1 MLILHHSNRLEFLC
15 DALAEVLREPL
26 ASPFDQEVIAV
37 QSTGMAR
44 WLSMELAGRLGV
56 SANVRF
62 PFPAR
67 LVWEMFRALVPD
79 LPEQSPYTREVMTW
93 RLMGLLSE
101 IGGEPGE

>member
-1 MLILHHSNRLEFLC
+1 MLILHHSNRLERLA
-15 DALAEVLREPL
+15 DDLAEVVRTPL
-26 ASPFDQEVIAV
+26 SSPFTPEVIAV

-67 LVWEMFRALVPD
+67 LVWEMFLALATISAVP
-79 LPEQSPYTREVMTW
+79 
-93 RLMGLLSE
+93 
-101 IGGEPGE
+101 IGIFE